1 MKKKVKI
8 GVIGCSNIAQRL
20 IIPNINDSLH
30 YELIIIGSSDS
41 IKCKHIS
48 EKYNCQ
54 CGSYLDVLN
63 NKDVEAVYVSLP
75 NSLHYYWGKE
85 VLKSG
90 KHLFLEKPFTTKI
103 EETIEL
109 LKFAKSSK
117 LIAKETISY
126 LYSPFL
132 SQIKNLVR
140 TEIGSIKLIT
150 ANFGIPNLDSK
161 DIRYSKELGGGA
173 ILDMLIYPLTF
184 ALDYMGEIEEIS
196 SKIKFHNKYK
206 IDTEGY
212 IHINNKEINAY
223 LNFGIGLSYNNSI
236 TIWGV
241 NGILSASRIFSRP
254 KDFENKIQIEKK
266 GLLEYVDV
274 PKSNQYSAMLD
285 HFYELIETNNIEIDE
300 NIIKRNGFITNIYNK
315 AYSDSSNW
323 E

>member
-1 MKKKVKI
+1 MKRKVKI
-8 GVIGCSNIAQRL
+8 GVIGCSKIAQRL
-20 IIPNINDSLH
+20 ILPTIHESLH
-30 YELIIIGSSDS
+30 YELIIVGSSDS
-41 IKCKHIS
+41 NKCNLIS
-48 EKYNCQ
+48 DKYNCQ
-54 CGSYLDVLN
+54 CGSYVDVLN
-63 NKDVEAVYVSLP
+63 NRDVEAVYVSLP

-85 VLKSG
+85 VLKNG

-109 LKFAKSSK
+109 LNLAK
-117 LIAKETISY
+117 LNNVIAKETISY
-126 LYSPFL
+126 LYSPVL
-132 SQIKNLVR
+132 TQIKNLVR
-140 TEIGSIKLIT
+140 KEIGSIKLIT
-150 ANFGIPNLDSK
+150 ANFGIPELNSK

-184 ALDYMGEIEEIS
+184 ALDYMGEIEEVS

-236 TIWGV
+236 TIWGET
-241 NGILSASRIFSRP
+241 GILSASRIFSRP
-254 KDFENKIQIEKK
+254 KDFENKIQIEKN

-274 PKSNQYSAMLD
+274 PKGNQYSAMLD
-285 HFYELIETNNIEIDE
+285 NFYELISNNNTEIDE
-300 NIIKRNGFITNIYNK
+300 DIIKRNRLITNIYNK
-315 AYSDSSNW
+315 SYSDSSYR